1 MVLLSCRYPRGWCLW
16 NIIHQDAMRIMCC
29 EANVIIYNSVMKRWS
44 WQMSLHLLTGL
55 PQAQL
60 LPDILSYT
68 SPLSALVTNRSTWH
82 RAMNLFWDTT
92 RSSVE
97 PDLLSFNLLLGALRD
112 VDAAM
117 SGWQLCLS
125 LVSGILLLPG
135 WHLVAFTHV
144 TALLIF
150 MGTYID
156 RTAVSVYTCACTKS
170 TTSATPHLQSHGECF
185 CMVLEHSEY

>member
-1 MVLLSCRYPRGWCLW
+1 MNYHSSGRHHVLS
-16 NIIHQDAMRIMCC
+16 

-44 WQMSLHLLTGL
+44 NWQMSLHLLTRL

-68 SPLSALVTNRSTWH
+68 SPLSALVTRGSWH

-97 PDLLSFNLLLGALRD
+97 PDLLSFNLLLGGLRD
-112 VDAAM
+112 EKTAM

-125 LVSGILLLPG
+125 LVSGILLSPRGNLR
-135 WHLVAFTHV
+135 WLS
-144 TALLIF
+144 L
-150 MGTYID
+150 M
-156 RTAVSVYTCACTKS
+156 
-170 TTSATPHLQSHGECF
+170 
-185 CMVLEHSEY
+185 